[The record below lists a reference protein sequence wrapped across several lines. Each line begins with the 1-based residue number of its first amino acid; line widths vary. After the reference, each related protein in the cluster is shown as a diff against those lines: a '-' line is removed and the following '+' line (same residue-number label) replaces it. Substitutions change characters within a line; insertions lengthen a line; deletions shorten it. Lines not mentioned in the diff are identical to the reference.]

1 VPGVFGKA
9 CSTEVCLHQQG
20 GLKVQSFIEASAHNP
35 QWHWYAVADA
45 AQHRDLPGALV
56 RNSGLQTRCLFD
68 APVDSAL
75 AAQSPHLVELEQ
87 PSDQAPS
94 WKWIKRY
101 ANGKPCVTVIASNV
115 GFDALFAHLQ
125 RFTEVFLPDGKDMFF
140 AFWDPAILGVLVGQ
154 NDDPT
159 LYVRG
164 PVLNDKQYA
173 TLTHPMAG
181 WWYWDRDGNLRSIK
195 IITGTTEHA
204 DTPLQLTQKQVDD
217 LVEASV
223 PDHVRSHIE
232 LNQPQ
237 LLRDIELAQRY
248 GLMRKHLLNA
258 RQLKL
263 EAMGDL
269 VNYVCAALIYQ
280 DQFQTNPE
288 ITALLEKV
296 KGGELPLV
304 KALEQMP

>member
-1 VPGVFGKA
+1 VSGVFGKA
-9 CSTEVCLHQQG
+9 CSAEVCLHQQG

-35 QWHWYAVADA
+35 QWHWYAIADA

-75 AAQSPHLVELEQ
+75 AAQSPHLVELEH

-125 RFTEVFLPDGKDMFF
+125 RFTEVFLPDGK
-140 AFWDPAILGVLVGQ
+140 Q
-154 NDDPT
+154 H
-159 LYVRG
+159 
-164 PVLNDKQYA
+164 A
-173 TLTHPMAG
+173 TLIHPMAG

-204 DTPLQLTQKQVDD
+204 DTPLQLTQKQVDG

-223 PDHVRSHIE
+223 PDHVLSHIE

-280 DQFQTNPE
+280 DQFDTNPE
-288 ITALLEKV
+288 IAALLEKV